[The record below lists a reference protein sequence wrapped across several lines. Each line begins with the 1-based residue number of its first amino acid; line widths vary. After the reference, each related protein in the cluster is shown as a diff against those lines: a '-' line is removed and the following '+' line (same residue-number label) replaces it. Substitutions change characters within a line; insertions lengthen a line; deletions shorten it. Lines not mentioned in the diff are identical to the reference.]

1 MRRKRFDHD
10 DDCFDA
16 FSSASQH
23 EPRQTRI
30 GSLDIRRMQDR
41 RLAFR
46 GGRRG
51 TPNATPGT
59 GRATGFADSG
69 ELGLAPIAGAALLR
83 LASSAKANPRPMPE
97 LPESAAA
104 KVKKKPKSMTHRPI
118 EVPSSETICRT
129 AKNFLA
135 EPVATKVPHC
145 LFFRIIRKGLP
156 LIRKG
161 FLSAP

>member
-1 MRRKRFDHD
+1 LSRRAQGDLRPGVRRKRFDHD

-51 TPNATPGT
+51 TPNETPWEQK
-59 GRATGFADSG
+59 SW
-69 ELGLAPIAGAALLR
+69 
-83 LASSAKANPRPMPE
+83 NPGPMPQ

-104 KVKKKPKSMTHRPI
+104 KVKKKSKSMTHRRI

-129 AKNFLA
+129 AK
-135 EPVATKVPHC
+135 K
-145 LFFRIIRKGLP
+145 LP
-156 LIRKG
+156 CRTCH
-161 FLSAP
+161 